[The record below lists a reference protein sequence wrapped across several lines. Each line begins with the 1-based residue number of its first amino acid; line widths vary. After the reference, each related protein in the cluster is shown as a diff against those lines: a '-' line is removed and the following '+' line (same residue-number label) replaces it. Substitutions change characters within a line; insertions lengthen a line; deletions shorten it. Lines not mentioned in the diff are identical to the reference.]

1 MARLFTL
8 VAVAGAACGVHA
20 FSYEEARSL
29 YVKKYTE
36 SPPSVQECGDYVFV
50 IQEGKINYDDP
61 SGIKAAVLEG
71 QLDAIEKFVG
81 KNAGGMDSPFSK
93 ALTEKLLPLVSFKIP
108 ACKSCRVDELQLV
121 GKFRHVSAFEAAPL
135 RAARAQAAS
144 GRPAHLSNGEWGEL
158 IAKKIKGCDNEDAK
172 DELWAELG
180 AAPVLV
186 SRLGGVRWMVDRVD
200 GIALCEAVA
209 GWRPEA
215 TAKECNA
222 ILRLNPTFSQ
232 AHVRLAALA
241 EGENDLIVALSR
253 QFKGAL
259 SAPRQEAVSAVAARI
274 AERSGSSAWTEYAK
288 LYERILKESA
298 LAPDGSF
305 PMWKYLVHSF
315 GHLRPLAPTPSE
327 TTKASSLFNEGRSL
341 FSEGRDLEKLTD
353 LFRKSLEIDPS
364 KSDRW
369 RYYAAALREAGRHVD
384 AVIVYNQVLSM
395 NPNDAL
401 AIADVGVLYGKLGYK
416 ELAKG
421 CAWYV
426 LATSSDSDVR
436 KKAEQVLE
444 K

>member
-1 MARLFTL
+1 MARLFIL
-8 VAVAGAACGVHA
+8 AAVAVAACGVDA
-20 FSYEEARSL
+20 FSHEEARTL
-29 YVKKYTE
+29 YVKNYTE

-50 IQEGKINYDDP
+50 IQEGKIDYDDP
-61 SGIKAAVLEG
+61 SGIKAAVLKG
-71 QLDAIEKFVG
+71 QLDALEKYVG
-81 KNAGGMDSPFSK
+81 KSAGGIDSPFSK
-93 ALTEKLLPLVSFKIP
+93 ALTEKILPLVSFRIP

-135 RAARAQAAS
+135 RAARTQAAS

-158 IAKKIKGCDNEDAK
+158 IAKKIKACDNEDAK

-180 AAPVLV
+180 VAPVLV
-186 SRLGGVRWMVDRVD
+186 SRLGGVRWMVDRAD
-200 GIALCEAVA
+200 GILLGEAVA

-222 ILRLNPTFSQ
+222 ILQLNPVFPQ
-232 AHVRLAALA
+232 AHVRLAVLA
-241 EGENDLIVALSR
+241 EGEGNLIVALSR

-259 SAPRQEAVSAVAARI
+259 STPRQEAVSAVAARI
-274 AERSGSSAWTEYAK
+274 AERSGAPAWAEYAK
-288 LYERILKESA
+288 LYTRVQKESA
-298 LAPDGSF
+298 LAPEGSS
-305 PMWKYLVHSF
+305 PMWKYLVHCF
-315 GHLRPLAPTPSE
+315 GHLSPLAPTPSE
-327 TTKASSLFNEGRSL
+327 AAKALTLFNEGRSL
-341 FSEGRDLEKLTD
+341 FSAGRELEKLTG
-353 LFRKSLEIDPS
+353 LFRQSLETDPS
-364 KSDRW
+364 SSDRW

-384 AVIVYNQVLSM
+384 AVVVYNQVLSM

-401 AIADVGVLYGKLGYK
+401 AIADVGVLYAKLGYK

-426 LATSSDSDVR
+426 LATSSDSDIR